1 MKRLFLL
8 LTLVIATSCA
18 PILVTYDYEKTAN
31 FKDYK
36 TYNYYSDINSGL
48 SELDTKRLFD
58 VLDAAL
64 QSKGYYLAETPD
76 FFIDIK
82 STEFQEQGGNNVAVG
97 LGGTGRNVG
106 GGISVG
112 LPLGQNQL
120 SREIVFEFVDENGI
134 GLFWQAV
141 SESNHNPNWSPEKRE
156 AHFRALVA
164 KVLEGFP
171 PENK

>member
-1 MKRLFLL
+1 MKRLYLL
-8 LTLVIATSCA
+8 LTLVLVTSCA

-36 TYNYYSDINSGL
+36 TYNYYSDINSGM
-48 SELDTKRLFD
+48 SELETKRLFNI
-58 VLDAAL
+58 LDAAL
-64 QSKGYYLAETPD
+64 QSRGYALTETPD

-82 STEFQEQGGNNVAVG
+82 STEFQDQRGNNVAVG

-112 LPLGQNQL
+112 LPLGQSQL
-120 SREIVFEFVDENGI
+120 SREIVFEFVDENGL

-141 SESNHNPNWSPEKRE
+141 SEANYNPNWSPEKRE
-156 AHFRALVA
+156 AHFRALVE

-171 PENK
+171 PEVN